1 MMPVEFEFQV
11 RKNYHFITAF
21 ANHFNG
27 VVKDDKVYLPEWLGN
42 GYIQQILI
50 DGMVLF
56 IHNYKLKQEF
66 ILKRQANA
74 TNESITIKFN
84 RSKFLS
90 KYCQQDHDPFFYQS
104 TGFEIEMGTCNF
116 NSELRIPSNQ
126 QINLLIIGTSR
137 SYLTELLQSETR
149 YAILDLVKTHPSFVV
164 HDIIIPEMNVM
175 LKQIIHANGTTE
187 MPMLFYKTKA
197 HELIYY
203 LFKSLFKRPI
213 NIPVNIKREDAEKIY
228 LVRIALLR
236 DFNKCPLLPELAEI
250 SGLGLTKLQK
260 LFNQI
265 FGQSIHKYYQTMRM
279 IQAASLL
286 NHLSVSETGYKLGFT
301 NLSHFTRLFEKHHQ
315 IKPKNYKIRLS
326 HSNVIDTA
334 WTNPDI
340 TIS

>member
-1 MMPVEFEFQV
+1 MPVEFEFQV

-21 ANHFNG
+21 ANHFNT
-27 VVKDDKVYLPEWLGN
+27 VVKDDKVYLPEWLGD
-42 GYIQQILI
+42 GYIQQIYL
-50 DGMVLF
+50 DGMALF

-66 ILKRQANA
+66 ILKRQATPA
-74 TNESITIKFN
+74 NESITIKFN

-90 KYCQQDHDPFFYQS
+90 KYCQQDHDPFFDQF

-116 NSELRIPSNQ
+116 NAELKIPANK

-137 SYLTELLQSETR
+137 SYLMELLKSEDR
-149 YAILDLVKTHPSFVV
+149 YTILDLVKTHPSFVV
-164 HDIIIPEMNVM
+164 HDIIIPEMDSM
-175 LKQIIHANGTTE
+175 LKQVIQINSTTE
-187 MPMLFYKTKA
+187 LPLLLYKTKA
-197 HELIYY
+197 QELIYY
-203 LFKSLFKRPI
+203 LFKSLFKRHI
-213 NIPVNIKREDAEKIY
+213 NTPVNIRKEDAEKIY
-228 LVRIALLR
+228 LVRLALLK
-236 DFNKCPLLPELAEI
+236 DLKSCPLLPELAEM

-260 LFNQI
+260 LFSQI